1 VNFATLPE
9 LLRRPAPSGE
19 VSSHHAATE
28 RHVGSQGISGSAC
41 GTLEMTRLTPSDIGC
56 ETSVQRSTPP
66 PLLFLAIPLFSIVE
80 FAILFGAAIA
90 LR

>member
-1 VNFATLPE
+1 
-9 LLRRPAPSGE
+9 
-19 VSSHHAATE
+19 
-28 RHVGSQGISGSAC
+28 
-41 GTLEMTRLTPSDIGC
+41 MTRLTPSDIGC